1 MKFNFEQLEVWQVS
15 MELVEE
21 VYKATRLL
29 PVEEKYGL
37 FSQMRR
43 SAVSI
48 PSNIAEGK
56 SRSTSK
62 DFRSFLIRARASAC
76 ELQTQIIIC
85 ERTKLLTSETL
96 QNIKTLLD
104 RVMRMLSSLISSL
117 TVFINK

>member
-1 MKFNFEQLEVWQVS
+1 MKFNFEQLEVWQIS

-21 VYKATRLL
+21 VYNVTRLL

-62 DFRSFLIRARASAC
+62 DFLSFLIRARASAC
-76 ELQTQIIIC
+76 ELQTQVMIC
-85 ERTKLLTSETL
+85 ERTKLLTHEALLNT
-96 QNIKTLLD
+96 KMLLD
-104 RVMRMLSSLISSL
+104 RVIRMLASLISSL
-117 TVFINK
+117 TVFVNK